1 MSLPNYQSFY
11 APFLKALADGN
22 IHIFKDLK
30 KDVIQQMGLSE
41 EDLAEKLPSGRQ
53 SIFENR
59 IGWARTY
66 SAIKYYYSQRLIEC
80 LCFKK
85 LYFNPCIEVPADRG
99 RYAAGRAVWSFPSHH
114 ILFKK

>member
-66 SAIKYYYSQRLIEC
+66 LKE
-80 LCFKK
+80 
-85 LYFNPCIEVPADRG
+85 G
-99 RYAAGRAVWSFPSHH
+99 RTN
-114 ILFKK
+114 